1 MIPAHTQKRYYIIDF
16 DSTFTRVETLEELI
30 AISLKGN
37 KKKDEILKKI
47 RDITNAGME
56 GKISIVESLEKRIAL
71 LNSNKKDLEPLIKLL
86 KKNITPSFARNKKF
100 LKQYG
105 NDIFIFSNGFKEFI
119 IPVVKT
125 YGIPDRNVFAN
136 TFIFDKEDKITGFD
150 RSNLLA
156 QKGGKVAQLRKLN
169 LKGDIFVIGDGNTDY
184 EMRESGLAS
193 KFFAFTENVSR
204 KSVVEKADH
213 VIPTFDEFLYINALP
228 MAHSY
233 PKNRLKV
240 LLLENIHPDAVER
253 FKKEGYGIET
263 MTKSIGEDELCEKIK
278 DVAVLGIRSK
288 TELTKKVLEK
298 ANKLMAVGAFCIG
311 TNQIDLTE
319 CSRRGIPVFNAPYS
333 NTRSVVELVIGE
345 IIMLMRKVFDKS
357 VKLHGGVWDKSAKN
371 CFEIRGKK
379 LGIIG
384 YGNIGSQLSVVAES
398 LGMEVYFYDIVEK
411 LSIGNAQK
419 CTSMDELLRKCDV
432 VAVHVDGQPRNK
444 NIISERELAM
454 MKDGSLL
461 LNLSRGFVIDIPALA
476 KSIKSGKLAG
486 AAIDVYPREP
496 KSNDEKFVSELQ
508 NLPNVILSPHIGG
521 STEEAQKNIGEFVSS
536 KIVDFINAG
545 NTYLSVNI
553 PNIQLPALK
562 DAHRFI
568 HIHHN
573 SPGVLA
579 HINGVLAK
587 HKINILGQY
596 LKTDEATGYVIT
608 DVSKKYD
615 AAVINELKKVPHTI
629 KFRVLY

>member
-156 QKGGKVAQLRKLN
+156 QKSGKVAQLRKLN

-213 VIPTFDEFLYINALP
+213 VVPTFDEFLYINSLP
-228 MAHSY
+228 MVHSY

-240 LLLENIHPDAVER
+240 LLLENIHPDAV
-253 FKKEGYGIET
+253 
-263 MTKSIGEDELCEKIK
+263 
-278 DVAVLGIRSK
+278 
-288 TELTKKVLEK
+288 
-298 ANKLMAVGAFCIG
+298 
-311 TNQIDLTE
+311 
-319 CSRRGIPVFNAPYS
+319 
-333 NTRSVVELVIGE
+333 
-345 IIMLMRKVFDKS
+345 
-357 VKLHGGVWDKSAKN
+357 
-371 CFEIRGKK
+371 
-379 LGIIG
+379 
-384 YGNIGSQLSVVAES
+384 
-398 LGMEVYFYDIVEK
+398 
-411 LSIGNAQK
+411 
-419 CTSMDELLRKCDV
+419 
-432 VAVHVDGQPRNK
+432 
-444 NIISERELAM
+444 
-454 MKDGSLL
+454 
-461 LNLSRGFVIDIPALA
+461 
-476 KSIKSGKLAG
+476 
-486 AAIDVYPREP
+486 
-496 KSNDEKFVSELQ
+496 
-508 NLPNVILSPHIGG
+508 
-521 STEEAQKNIGEFVSS
+521 
-536 KIVDFINAG
+536 
-545 NTYLSVNI
+545 
-553 PNIQLPALK
+553 
-562 DAHRFI
+562 
-568 HIHHN
+568 
-573 SPGVLA
+573 
-579 HINGVLAK
+579 
-587 HKINILGQY
+587 
-596 LKTDEATGYVIT
+596 
-608 DVSKKYD
+608 
-615 AAVINELKKVPHTI
+615 
-629 KFRVLY
+629 

>member
-37 KKKDEILKKI
+37 KKKEEILKKI

-213 VIPTFDEFLYINALP
+213 VIPTFDEFLYINSLP

-345 IIMLMRKVFDKS
+345 IIMLLRKVFDKS
-357 VKLHGGVWDKSAKN
+357 TKLHKGIWDKDALGS
-371 CFEIRGKK
+371 FEIRGKK

-384 YGNIGSQLSVVAES
+384 YGNIGTQLSVLAES
-398 LGMEVYFYDIVEK
+398 LGMEVYFYDVVEK
-411 LSIGNAQK
+411 LALGNAKK
-419 CTSMDELLRKCDV
+419 CSSMHELMKKADIV
-432 VAVHVDGQPRNK
+432 TVHVDGRKSNTNLIGEK
-444 NIISERELAM
+444 EFKL
-454 MKDGSLL
+454 MKDGVIF
-461 LNLSRGFVIDIPALA
+461 LNLSRGFVVDIKSLA
-476 KSIKSGKLAG
+476 KHIRDGKVAG
-486 AAIDVYPREP
+486 AAIDVFPHEP
-496 KSNDEKFVSELQ
+496 KSNSEIFESELRG
-508 NLPNVILSPHIGG
+508 LPNVILTPHIGG
-521 STEEAQKNIGEFVSS
+521 STEEAQHNIGDFVAS
-536 KIVDFINAG
+536 KAIDFLN
-545 NTYLSVNI
+545 
-553 PNIQLPALK
+553 
-562 DAHRFI
+562 
-568 HIHHN
+568 
-573 SPGVLA
+573 
-579 HINGVLAK
+579 
-587 HKINILGQY
+587 
-596 LKTDEATGYVIT
+596 
-608 DVSKKYD
+608 
-615 AAVINELKKVPHTI
+615 
-629 KFRVLY
+629 